1 MMFEDYS
8 AKAAG
13 CQGVTHM
20 GRKGQRRQ
28 DLALETAMP
37 PALIRRGP
45 ATGNGG
51 ICVSCAP
58 QLLCEQPN
66 APSTFVERASES
78 KTTSTEEVGTLK
90 QELMALR
97 LAAVDMAL
105 RESNA
110 RRESEDLR
118 KKTRPSAKTSR
129 QFFIQDKDDDGGAHG
144 RVLACCRW
152 MRCLRSKGWT

>member
-37 PALIRRGP
+37 PALIWWGP

-66 APSTFVERASES
+66 ARSTFVERASES
-78 KTTSTEEVGTLK
+78 KTIHGGGVHAEAG
-90 QELMALR
+90 A
-97 LAAVDMAL
+97 
-105 RESNA
+105 
-110 RRESEDLR
+110 
-118 KKTRPSAKTSR
+118 
-129 QFFIQDKDDDGGAHG
+129 GGAEAGGSEHG
-144 RVLACCRW
+144 SSRDKGSSRE
-152 MRCLRSKGWT
+152 RRSSKV